1 MHPSPGLGEGA
12 ARQSDHRQAPQR
24 GHEAPPQDRPGPR
37 QGHFSHNTDG
47 HRPRGV
53 ESSTSTRNPHG
64 TRPTSGSGSTT
75 STPAGRHSPA
85 PIAAEHLGTN
95 AIHEIQTE
103 DHQDNGGARHRR
115 LPDVRDCPVTRDIQ
129 NWYEQTTTSSPP
141 AWTTGGEMSS
151 SPATHINPSTTHTIQ
166 PYPSP
171 FMPPEDFPAEVHI
184 LHALPN
190 PTLIGRTQ
198 AGLVLHWPR
207 HTPTDH
213 QPQQEYTTS
222 TPLNPYNT
230 VHQSPADTAPPETDG
245 PVSPKYRTVTNIQH
259 KRWQPLKPFSTHT
272 GRTTS
277 FLSPRTRRRLEDEDK
292 AELEVLRTNHRRRKD
307 AITYMAQHGTREQI
321 TKALESPTLVTVW
334 RQELLASLTR
344 FQHRLD
350 LGTTEHTKT
359 MISQYQDMISECQDM
374 SSDTVAAPNTI
385 PPTTTTSSKTPN
397 PPNTQ
402 PHTHRSTPQHSN
414 KRQRKT
420 TNATANSSGPLADDP
435 DPLGFFQHQP
445 ATSTTELR
453 VTKDPLGLFT
463 RRSRSISST
472 TKLFS
477 RSTSPQQHPN
487 QSRTSHR
494 TAIGLADIHTNTPNT
509 HSNLHHQHHKRGK
522 RPR

>member
-37 QGHFSHNTDG
+37 Q

-53 ESSTSTRNPHG
+53 ESST
-64 TRPTSGSGSTT
+64 STT

-85 PIAAEHLGTN
+85 PIAAEHIGTN

-103 DHQDNGGARHRR
+103 DHQDNSGARHRR

-151 SPATHINPSTTHTIQ
+151 SPAIHINPSTTHTIQ

-171 FMPPEDFPAEVHI
+171 FTPPEDFPAAVHI

-213 QPQQEYTTS
+213 QPQQEYNTS
-222 TPLNPYNT
+222 TPINQHNT

-292 AELEVLRTNHRRRKD
+292 AELEVIRTNHRRRKD

-374 SSDTVAAPNTI
+374 SSDTVA
-385 PPTTTTSSKTPN
+385 TPN

-420 TNATANSSGPLADDP
+420 TNATANSRVPLADDP